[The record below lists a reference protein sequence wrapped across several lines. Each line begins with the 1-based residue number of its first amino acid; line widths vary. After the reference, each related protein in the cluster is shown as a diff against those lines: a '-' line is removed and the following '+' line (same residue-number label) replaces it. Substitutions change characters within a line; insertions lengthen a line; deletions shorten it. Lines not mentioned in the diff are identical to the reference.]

1 MVAALYVEINAIC
14 IIILGI
20 ILFKMWFMGSILG
33 KRTLFVYTLVNAI
46 VLFAL
51 DLVWG
56 LLDGTNYAFS
66 HELNLLVNAVYL
78 FQAGHLGYSWYL
90 FNNSVLNCSNRKQL
104 TRHIIATLPLLV
116 LFVSSFSSIWTGWM
130 FSVDEYNVYH
140 REWLYPLQVLVSYAY
155 LIYSA
160 VKAFIYGLKEKT
172 YVKKTE
178 ELTLASFIILPFICG
193 TFQVAFMGIPLL
205 NAGISLSFLFVFIS
219 LQEHQISMDPLT
231 ELNNRHQL
239 TRHLTLR
246 ISSQSRK
253 NKLLLLMIDIDFS
266 KRLMI
271 HMVMSRVMMH

>member
-172 YVKKTE
+172 YVKKNRRIDTGIFYYP
-178 ELTLASFIILPFICG
+178 AIYMWNISGRFYGNSVIKCRNQFIILVCIYFLAG
-193 TFQVAFMGIPLL
+193 T
-205 NAGISLSFLFVFIS
+205 S
-219 LQEHQISMDPLT
+219 
-231 ELNNRHQL
+231 
-239 TRHLTLR
+239 
-246 ISSQSRK
+246 
-253 NKLLLLMIDIDFS
+253 DIDGPAD
-266 KRLMI
+266 
-271 HMVMSRVMMH
+271 RVK